1 MYANVLEQKLDR
13 PAPKAVPAPAGPAVV
28 TAKPIEAHRWTERYE
43 ALRAQTEAWMEK
55 TGKTLDVFLANMGP
69 IPQHKA
75 RADFAAGF
83 FEVAH
88 FNMLRNDGFPTVDAC
103 ADAAV
108 KSGAPVVVICSTD
121 ATYPEIVPELARKI
135 KAAKPDTTVLLAG
148 APAPEYKDAY
158 LEAGVEDF
166 IHVKANCYDILSKIQ
181 STKGVE

>member
-1 MYANVLEQKLDR
+1 MAHLMSLGLIETVGLV
-13 PAPKAVPAPAGPAVV
+13 AAV
-28 TAKPIEAHRWTERYE
+28 EA
-43 ALRAQTEAWMEK
+43 
-55 TGKTLDVFLANMGP
+55 
-69 IPQHKA
+69 
-75 RADFAAGF
+75 
-83 FEVAH
+83 
-88 FNMLRNDGFPTVDAC
+88 

-135 KAAKPDTTVLLAG
+135 KTAKPDTTVLLAG

>member
-1 MYANVLEQKLDR
+1 
-13 PAPKAVPAPAGPAVV
+13 
-28 TAKPIEAHRWTERYE
+28 
-43 ALRAQTEAWMEK
+43 
-55 TGKTLDVFLANMGP
+55 
-69 IPQHKA
+69 
-75 RADFAAGF
+75 
-83 FEVAH
+83 
-88 FNMLRNDGFPTVDAC
+88 MLRNDGFPTVDAC

-135 KAAKPDTTVLLAG
+135 KTAKPDTTVLLAG